1 MPLVQG
7 AIDGVKMQAVSEL
20 REAGEG
26 ENRSHYGGDSI
37 EDAALYAGRLA
48 SRGAEAFVRA
58 RMEELAVK
66 RKEAEAPPLYDLP
79 FDLTASQEP
88 PVSPVSAASMDSM
101 LPELPPDAQEGAVI
115 PASTQNLTQPSAPL
129 ELPAP
134 ELSAEPAVKPKRR
147 RTHSEPECL
156 PAEKKEDSWTPAYRD
171 APAEL
176 HTGTASNEIADK
188 T

>member
-66 RKEAEAPPLYDLP
+66 RKEAAAPPLYDLP

-88 PVSPVSAASMDSM
+88 PVSPVSAASMDSI
-101 LPELPPDAQEGAVI
+101 LISRIIHKNRVNFSVEKSVAK
-115 PASTQNLTQPSAPL
+115 SQNSQILQ
-129 ELPAP
+129 
-134 ELSAEPAVKPKRR
+134 LS
-147 RTHSEPECL
+147 
-156 PAEKKEDSWTPAYRD
+156 
-171 APAEL
+171 
-176 HTGTASNEIADK
+176 
-188 T
+188 